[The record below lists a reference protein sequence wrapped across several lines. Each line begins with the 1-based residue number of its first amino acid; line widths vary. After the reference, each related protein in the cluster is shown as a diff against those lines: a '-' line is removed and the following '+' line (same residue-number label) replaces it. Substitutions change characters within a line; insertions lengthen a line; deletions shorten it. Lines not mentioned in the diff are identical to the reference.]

1 VSLIVAWDGR
11 AVGRLEQHAERT
23 REYEF
28 TYTDASRA
36 LSLSLPTSQ
45 TSFTSMQSRPFFE
58 ALLPEGV
65 VREQIADQ
73 LKLAPGDSYSLLAA
87 LGRDCA
93 GAIQIFET
101 RRMSDTPAV
110 NWLDDDGMNELIAG
124 LPRRPLGLRA
134 ADGRLRLSL
143 AGVQRKAVLVR
154 DRSGRYGE
162 PLNGMPT
169 THILKP
175 DLPGHDF
182 PAVAVNEFFCM
193 TLARR
198 CGLDS
203 AHVELHRFAGRP
215 CLVVERFDRDLETVP
230 VRRRHQE
237 DLCQALGLT
246 PDFKYQQPDWT
257 LPSYAALARL
267 LNEHGSRPGAD
278 RLAVGQATL
287 FHYLVG
293 NADAHAK
300 NISLLHEEDGR
311 VRMAPLYDVVCTAV
325 DPDLHRDLALSIGDE
340 FDPARIG
347 EIEWDDLGTD
357 LGLGGTAFRKL
368 RRQFARR
375 VDDAA
380 RSLREEALR
389 DAWHEPVI
397 DAIAEVISQR
407 AGRILTG

>member
-11 AVGRLEQHAERT
+11 TVGRLDPHAERT

-28 TYTDASRA
+28 TYTDTSRA
-36 LSLSLPTSQ
+36 LSLSLPVSQ
-45 TSFTSMQSRPFFE
+45 EAFTSAQSRPFFE

-73 LKLAPGDSYSLLAA
+73 LRLAPGDSYSLLAA

-101 RRMSDTPAV
+101 RRMSDAPAV
-110 NWLDDDGMNELIAG
+110 NWLDGDGMDELIAG
-124 LPRRPLGLRA
+124 LPRRPLGMRA

-154 DRSGRYGE
+154 DRDGRYGE

-198 CGLDS
+198 CRLDP
-203 AHVELHRFAGRP
+203 AQVELRRFAGRP
-215 CLVVERFDRDLETVP
+215 CLVVERFDRDLEAAP

-246 PDFKYQQPDWT
+246 ADFKYQQPDWT
-257 LPSYAALARL
+257 VPSYAALAQL
-267 LNEHGSRPGAD
+267 LNDHGSRPGAD
-278 RLAVGQATL
+278 RLAVGQAAL

-300 NISLLHEEDGR
+300 NISLLHEESGR
-311 VRMAPLYDVVCTAV
+311 VRVAPLYDVVCTAAY
-325 DPDLHRDLALSIGDE
+325 PELHRDLALAIGDV
-340 FDPARIG
+340 FDPDQIG
-347 EIEWDDLGTD
+347 EIEWNDLGTD
-357 LGLGGTAFRKL
+357 LGLRATAFRKL
-368 RRQFARR
+368 RLDFARR
-375 VDDAA
+375 VGDTAA
-380 RSLREEALR
+380 SLREEALR
-389 DAWHEPVI
+389 DAWHDPVI
-397 DAIAEVISQR
+397 DAIVGVISER
-407 AGRILTG
+407 AERVLAG